1 MQKEINWY
9 QSAGVDEVHTIHTR
23 KYTKGQVDSLSVN
36 AATDPVMAAR
46 SIADSCANLEQ
57 LKKAV
62 FDCELCPL
70 KFSATNT
77 VFADGNPNAK
87 VMLIGEAPGANEDA
101 MGIPFC
107 GESGKLLD
115 NVIKSIGLDRT
126 NSYITNSLFWRP
138 PANRRPTEQELAI
151 CLPFVEK
158 HIALIS
164 PQLIIL
170 VGSTA
175 SLTLFGDLGPVSKQ
189 RQQVFKYKNR
199 YLDHEIDSVVIFHP
213 SYLMRQPSQK
223 KLAWFDML
231 FIEKCLAG
239 VL

>member
-9 QSAGVDEVHTIHTR
+9 QSAGVDEVHTVHTR
-23 KYTKGQVDSLSVN
+23 KYTKGQVNSLSIEEEI
-36 AATDPVMAAR
+36 DPVMAAR
-46 SIADSCANLEQ
+46 RIADECTNLEQ

-70 KFSATNT
+70 KLSATNT
-77 VFADGNPNAK
+77 VFADGNPSAK

-107 GESGKLLD
+107 GDSGKLLD

-126 NSYITNSLFWRP
+126 NSYITNSIFWRP

-175 SLTLFGDLGPVSKQ
+175 SLALFGDLGPVSKQ
-189 RQQVFKYKNR
+189 RQRVLKYKNC
-199 YLDHEIDSVVIFHP
+199 YLDREIDSVVIFHP